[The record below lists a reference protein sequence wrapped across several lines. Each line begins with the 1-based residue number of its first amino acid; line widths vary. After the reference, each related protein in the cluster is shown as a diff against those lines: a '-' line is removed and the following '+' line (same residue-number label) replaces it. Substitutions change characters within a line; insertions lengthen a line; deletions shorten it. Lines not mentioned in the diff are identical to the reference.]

1 VKVRIF
7 RLLCADGQCSPF
19 ELSGD
24 VTTLL
29 FDLLTQQNYVTARL
43 SN

>member
-1 VKVRIF
+1 VRIF
-7 RLLCADGQCSPF
+7 KLLYTDGQCSLF
-19 ELSGD
+19 EISGD